1 MMQKELVRKNGG
13 KRVETTKRKKSGIT
27 DEQKIKRNFR
37 ASAAWKN
44 FRLSFMRETRDRCSV
59 CGVKKTGKQ
68 KRSLQLHHHDDSLE
82 NYKNISDR
90 SKFTLLC
97 ASCHKDIERFC
108 DRKDFDIDDFTGKLK
123 KVYKNTIKYNKE

>member
-1 MMQKELVRKNGG
+1 VTKDQISHTGG
-13 KRVETTKRKKSGIT
+13 KRVETTKKKKSGLT

-44 FRLSFMRETRDRCSV
+44 FRLSFMRETGDRCSV
-59 CGVKKTGKQ
+59 CGVKKTGKK

-82 NYKNISDR
+82 NYKDISDR

-108 DRKDFDIDDFTGKLK
+108 DRGDFEIDDFSKKLK
-123 KVYKNTIKYNKE
+123 EVYKNTIKYKKE